1 MSVISDESEA
11 PTPVS
16 PDMVQPKQPPPA
28 PLTSLSRDNE
38 KFPQLLLHDF

>member
-1 MSVISDESEA
+1 MSLKLPLQSV
-11 PTPVS
+11 